1 MTATAAITIVDSA
14 TSSSDL
20 AWAAAAQGAPSGTA
34 YLVRE
39 QTAGRGRRGAG
50 WSSHRGGMYF
60 SILLRPAI
68 DTRHWFGMSFV
79 AALAMRAEL
88 AACLG
93 NVPVQVK
100 WPNDILADGGKICGI
115 LLEARNGAV
124 VIGTGANIAPV
135 APLTGAKHPATSL
148 QSLGGEQVTPEDLAD
163 RYAAGL
169 LSRVST
175 YETEGFAPVRLE
187 WLSHCAHIGS
197 MMRVSLPDM
206 QVEGHFDGLGAD
218 GALHLRRADGSRQ
231 DVTTGDVELMG

>member
-60 SILLRPAI
+60 SILLRPAMI
-68 DTRHWFGMSFV
+68 RVTG
-79 AALAMRAEL
+79 LACLCGSAGDAGGV

-115 LLEARNGAV
+115 LLEARNDAV

-175 YETEGFAPVRLE
+175 
-187 WLSHCAHIGS
+187 
-197 MMRVSLPDM
+197 
-206 QVEGHFDGLGAD
+206 
-218 GALHLRRADGSRQ
+218 
-231 DVTTGDVELMG
+231 

>member
-1 MTATAAITIVDSA
+1 MKDTAAITIVDSA

-20 AWAAAAQGAPSGTA
+20 AWAAAAQGALSGTA

-50 WSSHRGGMYF
+50 WSSHQGGMYF
-60 SILLRPAI
+60 SLLLRPAI
-68 DTRHWFGMSFV
+68 DKRHWFGLSFV

-100 WPNDILADGGKICGI
+100 WPNDIIADGGKICGI
-115 LLEARNGAV
+115 LLEARNDAV

-135 APLTGAKHPATSL
+135 APLPGSKHFSTSL
-148 QSLGGEQVTPEDLAD
+148 QTLGGEQVTPEELAD
-163 RYAAGL
+163 RYTAGL
-169 LSRVST
+169 LSRVSK
-175 YETEGFAPVRLE
+175 YESEGFEPVRLE
-187 WLSHCAHIGS
+187 WLSHCAHIDS
-197 MMRVSLPDM
+197 MMRVSLANM

-218 GALHLRRADGSRQ
+218 GALQLRRADGSRQ
-231 DVTTGDVELMG
+231 EVTTGDVELMG

>member
-1 MTATAAITIVDSA
+1 MTDIAAITILDSA

-20 AWAAAAQGAPSGTA
+20 AWAAAAQGAPSGTSF
-34 YLVRE
+34 LVRE

-68 DTRHWFGMSFV
+68 DTRQWFGLSFV

-93 NVPVQVK
+93 NVSVQVK

-115 LLEARNGAV
+115 LLEVRNGAV

-135 APLTGAKHPATSL
+135 AALHGAKQPATSL
-148 QSLGGEQVTPEDLAD
+148 QSLSGEQVTPEDLAD

-175 YETEGFAPVRLE
+175 FETEGFEPVRLE

-197 MMRVSLPDM
+197 MMRVSLADM
-206 QVEGHFDGLGAD
+206 QVEGYFDGLGAN
-218 GALHLRRADGSRQ
+218 GALQLLRADGSRHE
-231 DVTTGDVELMG
+231 VTTGDVELMG